1 LVAAGSASGTTTLS
15 SPPTTAP
22 LSAAQLATEYLR
34 ALGPA
39 NNSIT
44 KAEKELRALSITA
57 SPASVEAIVVP
68 LRARL
73 APLEDLLNG
82 VPTSSGPPPPPAH
95 PVSLASLGQPTI
107 VEQEGAKASPNPGWG
122 TRSYST
128 VNTETIVKT
137 SPDPPMTMA
146 GKQYSGVQV
155 DSDNEVPSLQELTW
169 RFGTARTFT
178 ADIGLDSS
186 SSSASVVLGFVTVQG
201 QLADPTGFT
210 EVPFSADGSL
220 VTATSPNVPSI
231 PVESGVPTPV
241 SVNVS
246 GIHQLSIILEET
258 SGNGNP
264 TIDIANGEFS

>member
-1 LVAAGSASGTTTLS
+1 MDTKHRTGLACVAAVTTSGLLVAAGSASGTTTLS

-73 APLEDLLNG
+73 APLEHLLNG

-122 TRSYST
+122 TWSYST

-137 SPDPPMTMA
+137 SPDPSMTMA

-186 SSSASVVLGFVTVQG
+186 SVL
-201 QLADPTGFT
+201 
-210 EVPFSADGSL
+210 L
-220 VTATSPNVPSI
+220 VLVLRESPNVLRPRTSS
-231 PVESGVPTPV
+231 PPGARRLPNWSASGSLRT
-241 SVNVS
+241 
-246 GIHQLSIILEET
+246 
-258 SGNGNP
+258 
-264 TIDIANGEFS
+264 